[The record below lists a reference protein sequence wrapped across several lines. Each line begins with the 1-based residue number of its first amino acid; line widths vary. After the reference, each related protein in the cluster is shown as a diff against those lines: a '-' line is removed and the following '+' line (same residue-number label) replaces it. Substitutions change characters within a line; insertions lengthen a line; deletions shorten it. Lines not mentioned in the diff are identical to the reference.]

1 MRKFFETYHFAGV
14 EEPRAYYIPFAE
26 GETPFAERA
35 SSSRFLDLNGM
46 WRVRKFGSAFEIPE
60 NFYEEEPADEIP
72 VPSCLQIHGYDG
84 LQYVNVAYPFP
95 FDPPYVP
102 GWTPSSSS
110 M

>member
-46 WRVRKFGSAFEIPE
+46 WRVRFGGR
-60 NFYEEEPADEIP
+60 
-72 VPSCLQIHGYDG
+72 CQDG
-84 LQYVNVAYPFP
+84 
-95 FDPPYVP
+95 D
-102 GWTPSSSS
+102 
-110 M
+110 